1 MYLSCCTLCL
11 KLTDVPQ
18 DSLVTMV
25 KPGLPTTADLYVL
38 PQEST
43 PVKRSVFVD
52 KVDASFC
59 LGCHSNEKRYI
70 LRQQNISL
78 ALKTLDTVT

>member
-1 MYLSCCTLCL
+1 
-11 KLTDVPQ
+11 
-18 DSLVTMV
+18 MV

-59 LGCHSNEKRYI
+59 LGCHSNKKRYI

-78 ALKTLDTVT
+78 AIKTIDMVTQNEDIHKQPGDTVCIRSKQ